1 MSAAMAA
8 VVVSALIL
16 PGCGKLKGQFGFRTM
31 IDDRYQ
37 KVTGVPEFKKSD
49 RVDWVYVFNAVK
61 GPRTI
66 GVFVMKKELV
76 WVEMIKD
83 TRQIRPGNNIL
94 YGTIENYD
102 EGRYKI
108 LLTENNSQID
118 EKEFIVYDS
127 EEDTQ

>member
-1 MSAAMAA
+1 MAAGMAA
-8 VVVSALIL
+8 VVVSALVL

-37 KVTGVPEFKKSD
+37 KVAGVPEFKKSD

-61 GPRTI
+61 GPHVI

-76 WVEMIKD
+76 WVEMVKD
-83 TRQIRPGNNIL
+83 TRQVRPGNNIL

-108 LLTENNSQID
+108 LLTENNSPVD

>member
-1 MSAAMAA
+1 MAA
-8 VVVSALIL
+8 GMAAIIASLVAFS
-16 PGCGKLKGQFGFRTM
+16 GCGKLKGQFGFRTM
-31 IDDRYQ
+31 ADDRYQ
-37 KVTGVPEFKKSD
+37 KITGVPEFKKSD
-49 RVDWVYVFNAVK
+49 RVDWVYVFNSVK
-61 GPRTI
+61 GPHSI

-83 TRQIRPGNNIL
+83 TRQIRPGRAIL

-108 LLTENNSQID
+108 LLTEKNSLID